1 LYPQILPGCI
11 PPVDLSFPAGY
22 VERHGGRMFRC
33 GSAQFAPVFGDVET
47 NLERISAL
55 AARERTDLLVFPELA
70 LTGYLF
76 EDRAELLDL
85 AASAGGTAEGRLTQI
100 AGDTGS
106 HLVVGLAERA
116 GDLAFNSAILV
127 GPSGVIGRYRKAH
140 LFDREKLLFEPGDL
154 PLDVWTVGDV
164 RVGMMICFDWI
175 FPEAARTLAL
185 RGADVV
191 AHPSNLVLPLCQR
204 VMPSRCIE
212 NRLFAITANRWGIE
226 RRGDRELAFTGGSGI
241 WDPAGMALATGPEAE
256 DHVAVVEIDPA
267 AARDK
272 YVTPGN
278 HVLDDRRVD
287 LYER

>member
-1 LYPQILPGCI
+1 
-11 PPVDLSFPAGY
+11 
-22 VERHGGRMFRC
+22 MFRC
-33 GSAQFAPVFGDVET
+33 GLAQFAPAFGDVET
-47 NLERISAL
+47 NLGRVAAL
-55 AARERTDLLVFPELA
+55 AARGDADLLVLPELA

-76 EDRAELLDL
+76 ADRDELLEL
-85 AASAGGTAEGRLTQI
+85 AEPAGGTAEARLAQI

-116 GDLAFNSAILV
+116 GPRAFNSAILV
-127 GPSGVIGRYRKAH
+127 GPSGIIGRYRKAH
-140 LFDREKLLFEPGDL
+140 LFDREKELFDPGDL
-154 PLDVWTVGDV
+154 PLAVWPVGGV

-175 FPEAARTLAL
+175 FPEVTRTLAL

-212 NRLFAITANRWGIE
+212 NRLFAITANRWGAE
-226 RRGDRELAFTGGSGI
+226 RRGDRELVFTGGSGV
-241 WDPAGMALATGPEAE
+241 WDPAGVALAAAPAAE
-256 DHVAVVEIDPA
+256 DHVIVVEIDPA

-272 YVTPGN
+272 HVTPGN

-287 LYER
+287 LFER